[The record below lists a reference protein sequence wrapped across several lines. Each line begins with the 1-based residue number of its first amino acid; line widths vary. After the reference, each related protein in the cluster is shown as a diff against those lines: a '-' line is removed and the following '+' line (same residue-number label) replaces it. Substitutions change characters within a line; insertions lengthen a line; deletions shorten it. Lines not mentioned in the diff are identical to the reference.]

1 MTGCVDPIFV
11 IRDHQDSGRGRD
23 LHQIT
28 AKWVDEPRF
37 EPRSSLCLQPATG
50 WGVLHEDEAGYD
62 AHLGPPQR
70 RGDWL
75 RILRKECMLQLS
87 ESRGTQSNQRG
98 LAG

>member
-28 AKWVDEPRF
+28 AKWVAEPRF
-37 EPRSSLCLQPATG
+37 EPRSSLCLQPK
-50 WGVLHEDEAGYD
+50 DEAGYE

-75 RILRKECMLQLS
+75 RILRKECMLQLC
-87 ESRGTQSNQRG
+87 ES
-98 LAG
+98 